1 MALGNQQ
8 RNLTVLLLAI
18 LALCILLFGQNLAGG
33 LVGIFQLGG
42 NIFRGSSGGVVA
54 ERQRQRA
61 EHVKKVLIILSSK
74 RGRGKRDTNFATFQ
88 KKRKKS
94 YQVSFDH
101 CKSP

>member
-8 RNLTVLLLAI
+8 RTLTVLLLAI

-61 EHVKKVLIILSSK
+61 EHVKKVLIILLSII
-74 RGRGKRDTNFATFQ
+74 
-88 KKRKKS
+88 
-94 YQVSFDH
+94 
-101 CKSP
+101 